1 MQNVVLEEPYEFVPP
16 IESDFWCWLLRF
28 RFKSFMRKTYR
39 VESSE
44 VRGVE
49 RFRAELDAGKS
60 VMVLPNHSR
69 LSDPMALGFLSGEL
83 QCNFFAMA
91 SWHLFKQDAYSRFMI
106 RRMGGFSI
114 YREGND
120 RQALDAA
127 IDILVEGRR
136 PLVIFAEGA
145 VSRHQ
150 DLLMELMDGPA
161 FIARQAAKR
170 LAKLESPR
178 EVVLLPVAI
187 RYSFDGDVE
196 AAVLPDIEAFEHR
209 FSWHPQRHLS
219 LIERLGR
226 IGQALLSLKEI
237 EFLGTVREGSG
248 HDRAEQLVREL
259 LAELEEKWKLKDRG
273 EGVVARVKNI
283 RAAILPDLVAKRVT
297 PEEREE
303 RWRDL
308 AKCYFVQQ
316 ISHYPRGYIGPGK
329 NLPDRIIETVERFEE
344 DFTDELTYHGPVH
357 CTIQVGEPI
366 AVQMER
372 DRTAKRDPMM
382 EEVARQLQAMLDQLA
397 AERTAG

>member
-28 RFKSFMRKTYR
+28 RFKSFMRKTYL
-39 VESSE
+39 VHSSE
-44 VRGVE
+44 IRGVE
-49 RFRAELDAGKS
+49 RFRAALDAGQR

-83 QCNFFAMA
+83 KCNLFVMA
-91 SWHLFKQDAYSRFMI
+91 SWHLFKQDVYSRFMV

-120 RQALDAA
+120 RQALNTA

-136 PLVIFAEGA
+136 PLVIFPEGA
-145 VSRHQ
+145 ISRHQ
-150 DLLMELMDGPA
+150 DVLMELMDGPA

-170 LAKLESPR
+170 LAKQEPPH
-178 EVVLLPVAI
+178 EVVMIPVAI

-219 LIERLGR
+219 LIDRLER

-237 EFLGTVREGSG
+237 EFLGRVREGDV
-248 HDRAEQLVREL
+248 HDRAERLEREL
-259 LAELEEKWKLKDRG
+259 LSQLEEKWNLKDRG
-273 EGVVARVKNI
+273 EGVVARVKNV

-308 AKCYFVQQ
+308 ATCYFVQQ
-316 ISHYPRGYIGPGK
+316 ISHYLRGYIAPGK
-329 NLPDRIIETVERFEE
+329 NLPERIIETIERFEE
-344 DFTDELTYHGPVH
+344 DFTDELKYHGPVH
-357 CTIQVGEPI
+357 CTMQVGEPI
-366 AVQMER
+366 PVQPDR
-372 DRTAKRDPMM
+372 DRTAKRDQMM
-382 EEVARQLQAMLDQLA
+382 VEVARQLQAMLDQLA
-397 AERTAG
+397 SERTPG